1 MKRKRMKKGGSSQA
15 GPGSSQLKGQNET
28 ESRSS
33 QLKAQYFIVGAI
45 LVCSM
50 FFMAVPRFMPLIR
63 QPSADIEY
71 ISVNLQ
77 RELPNALNLGLNES
91 AMLGHMTNF
100 THFMEDAML
109 ERYTN
114 YTSVWL
120 IAENI
125 SATGLNT
132 TVGNF
137 MGEDV
142 SVTINVSGTV
152 KVLPV
157 PNGTVNSTS
166 FSSVAT
172 AYNITISFSDQEETF
187 EWARHKVNLYAF
199 FQLDR
204 GEDEIK
210 NYVAG

>member
-1 MKRKRMKKGGSSQA
+1 MERKHMRKGGLIQTKS
-15 GPGSSQLKGQNET
+15 
-28 ESRSS
+28 ESR
-33 QLKAQYFIVGAI
+33 QFKAQYFIVGAI
-45 LVCSM
+45 LVCSL
-50 FFMAVPRFMPLIR
+50 FFMASPRFIPLIR
-63 QPSADIEY
+63 QPAADIEY
-71 ISVNLQ
+71 ISANLQ
-77 RELPNALNLGLNES
+77 RELPHALNLGLNES
-91 AMLGHMTNF
+91 AMLGHMINF

-114 YTSVWL
+114 YTSMWL

-142 SVTINVSGTV
+142 NVTINVSGTV
-152 KVLPV
+152 KALLVQ
-157 PNGTVNSTS
+157 NGTVNSTN

-187 EWARHKVNLYAF
+187 EWVRHKVNLYAF
-199 FQLDR
+199 FQLNR
-204 GEDEIK
+204 GEDDIK